1 MAPAR
6 SIVELSPDSDGP
18 GGLVRCCV
26 MTNPS
31 PTGLTITAKS
41 IPLGVWVTPRAE
53 INGYPVALNWGVNHI
68 PAHPG
73 VHNVQVYMPWMW
85 RYGKADITIDN
96 QTAPA
101 PPVYYAVPWT
111 TFSKRAI
118 GLQPVSNPG
127 LLAFILVFLVPLALI
142 ALCCIGVA
150 VFGN

>member
-1 MAPAR
+1 
-6 SIVELSPDSDGP
+6 VERTP
-18 GGLVRCCV
+18 GGTGRAGLVRCCV

-31 PTGLTITAKS
+31 PTDLTITAKS

-68 PAHPG
+68 PAQPG
-73 VHNVQVYMPWMW
+73 VHNVHVYMPWMW

-111 TFSKRAI
+111 TFSKGAI

-127 LLAFILVFLVPLALI
+127 LLSFILVFLVPLLLVV
-142 ALCCIGVA
+142 LCCVGAA
-150 VFGN
+150 VLGN